1 MRELDPRIH
10 REPPFRGASKA
21 SEPESRTVR
30 AGFRVCA
37 QGASRNDE
45 VKPMDCRVKPN
56 NDDKKLPATGCCDLT
71 QPEMGWR
78 GSAPT
83 IRMQSQGF
91 TATGESFMASLDS
104 VSIAILLGAVLV
116 MAGILSSLLALRFG
130 APLLL
135 VFLFIGM
142 FAGDSGPGQIRF
154 DDVRTTYLV
163 GSVALALILF
173 DGGLRTRF
181 QSIRTVLAPSMVLAT
196 AGVLLTA
203 LITAPIARYA
213 LDLNWTEALLVGAVV
228 ASTDA
233 AAVFLLVHAQGLRL
247 RPRVGATLEVESG
260 TNDPFAVFLTLMLVE
275 LISLGESSVWHVALE
290 FTREAVLG
298 AIVGVLGGRL
308 VVLALNR
315 VALPQGLHAP
325 FVTTAALVIF
335 GAAQIA
341 HASGFLAVY
350 LAGIII
356 GNRPTRAHNSVV
368 AFLDA
373 ATWLAQIVMF
383 VLLGL
388 LVSPQ
393 RLVGSLTP
401 AVVVAL
407 VLMLVA
413 RPLAVL
419 LCLAPFRFSWREKAF
434 IAWVGLRGAVAIFL
448 ASIPML
454 VGLSK
459 AYLYFDVAFV
469 VVIIS
474 LLLQG
479 WTLAFAARRLHV
491 ALPRS
496 DRGPR
501 RVELDLPGQL
511 EQQLV
516 GYSVRPKSL
525 YLRRGLI
532 PSWSKPTLV
541 IRDQKILSPAEAE
554 PVAAGDY
561 IYLLAPPE
569 KAEALDRF
577 FVDMAPSAAPDP
589 HLLGDFTVS
598 GEITLGDLANIY
610 DVAIDAEQS
619 QLTLADYF
627 DVHLD
632 HAPKEG
638 ATLPLDSIVLVARS
652 LGGGRVNVVGLRLP
666 EDGEDAAPETRGA
679 SIKRKLSRAWKSV
692 AGI

>member
-1 MRELDPRIH
+1 
-10 REPPFRGASKA
+10 
-21 SEPESRTVR
+21 
-30 AGFRVCA
+30 
-37 QGASRNDE
+37 
-45 VKPMDCRVKPN
+45 
-56 NDDKKLPATGCCDLT
+56 
-71 QPEMGWR
+71 
-78 GSAPT
+78 
-83 IRMQSQGF
+83 
-91 TATGESFMASLDS
+91 MASLDQ

-135 VFLFIGM
+135 VFLFIGVL
-142 FAGDSGPGQIRF
+142 AGDSGPGRIEF

-181 QSIRTVLAPSMVLAT
+181 ATIRAVLAPSMVLAT
-196 AGVLLTA
+196 IGVLLTA
-203 LITAPIARYA
+203 AITAPAAKYA
-213 LDLNWTEALLVGAVV
+213 LDLNWTEALLVGAVI

-247 RPRVGATLEVESG
+247 RPRVGATLEAESG
-260 TNDPFAVFLTLMLVE
+260 SNDPFAVFLTLMLVE
-275 LISLGESSVWHVALE
+275 FISVGHSTPGHVLME
-290 FTREAVLG
+290 LLQEAVLG
-298 AIVGVLGGRL
+298 AIIGVFGGR
-308 VVLALNR
+308 VMVIALNR

-325 FVTTAALVIF
+325 FVTTTALVIF
-335 GAAQIA
+335 GAAQLA

-350 LAGIII
+350 LAGIIV

-388 LVSPQ
+388 LVSPH
-393 RLVGSLTP
+393 RLGASIGP
-401 AVVVAL
+401 AVVIAL

-413 RPLAVL
+413 RPIAVF
-419 LCLAPFRFSWREKAF
+419 LCLAPFRFNWREKVF
-434 IAWVGLRGAVAIFL
+434 IAWTGLRGAVAIFL

-454 VGLSK
+454 VGLTK

-479 WTLAFAARRLHV
+479 WTLGVAARRLHV
-491 ALPRS
+491 ALPRTE
-496 DRGPR
+496 RGPR

-511 EQQLV
+511 EQELV
-516 GYSVRPKSL
+516 GYSVRPRSL
-525 YLRRGLI
+525 FFRRGLI

-541 IRDQKILSPAEAE
+541 IRNENILTPAEAE
-554 PVAAGDY
+554 PIAPGDY

-569 KAEALDRF
+569 RADALDRF
-577 FVDMAPSAAPDP
+577 FVDMQPSAAPDP
-589 HLLGDFTVS
+589 HLLGDFMVS
-598 GEITLGDLANIY
+598 GEHTLLELAEIY
-610 DVAIDAEQS
+610 GVKIDENEAR
-619 QLTLADYF
+619 LTLSDYF

-638 ATLPLDSIVLVARS
+638 ATLPLDSIVLVARNLS
-652 LGGGRVNVVGLRLP
+652 GGRVNVVGLRLP
-666 EDGEDAAPETRGA
+666 EDEDEAKPLTRTQSFKQRLGEVWT
-679 SIKRKLSRAWKSV
+679 SV

>member
-1 MRELDPRIH
+1 
-10 REPPFRGASKA
+10 
-21 SEPESRTVR
+21 
-30 AGFRVCA
+30 
-37 QGASRNDE
+37 
-45 VKPMDCRVKPN
+45 
-56 NDDKKLPATGCCDLT
+56 
-71 QPEMGWR
+71 
-78 GSAPT
+78 
-83 IRMQSQGF
+83 
-91 TATGESFMASLDS
+91 MASLDS

-135 VFLFIGM
+135 VFLLVGM
-142 FAGDSGPGQIRF
+142 LAGDSGPGRLQF

-173 DGGLRTRF
+173 DGGLKTRF
-181 QSIRTVLAPSMVLAT
+181 ASIRTVLAPSMMLAT

-203 LITAPIARYA
+203 LITAPVARYV
-213 LDLNWTEALLVGAVV
+213 LDLNWTESLLVGAVV

-233 AAVFLLVHAQGLRL
+233 AAVFLLVHTQGLRL
-247 RPRVGATLEVESG
+247 RPRVGATLEAESG
-260 TNDPFAVFLTLMLVE
+260 TNDPFAIFLTLMLVE
-275 LISLGESSVWHVALE
+275 FISIGQSSASHIAME
-290 FTREAVLG
+290 FIQEAVLG
-298 AIVGVLGGRL
+298 AVIGVIGGRL
-308 VVLALNR
+308 VVIALNY

-335 GAAQIA
+335 GGSQIV

-368 AFLDA
+368 TFLDA

-388 LVSPQ
+388 LVSPH
-393 RLVGSLTP
+393 RLLSSAGG
-401 AVVVAL
+401 AVLVAFA
-407 VLMLVA
+407 LMLVA

-419 LCLAPFRFSWREKAF
+419 ICLAPFKFNWREKVF
-434 IAWVGLRGAVAIFL
+434 IAWTGLRGAVAIFL

-479 WTLAFAARRLHV
+479 WTLAPAARKLHV
-491 ALPRS
+491 ALPRAE
-496 DRGPR
+496 RGPR

-516 GYSVRPKSL
+516 GYPVRPKSL
-525 YLRRGLI
+525 YFRRGLI

-541 IRDQKILSPAEAE
+541 IRDERILTPVEAD
-554 PVAAGDY
+554 PVAPGDY

-569 KAEALDRF
+569 RAEALDRF
-577 FVDMAPSAAPDP
+577 FVDMAPSSAPDP
-589 HLLGDFTVS
+589 HLLGDFMVS
-598 GEITLGDLANIY
+598 GEHTLGELAEIY
-610 DVAIDAEQS
+610 GVKVDENTAK
-619 QLTLADYF
+619 LTLADYF
-627 DVHLD
+627 DINLD
-632 HAPKEG
+632 RAPKEG
-638 ATLPLDSIVLVARS
+638 AELALDEIVLVARS
-652 LGGGRVNVVGLRLP
+652 ISGGRVNVVGLRLP
-666 EDGEDAAPETRGA
+666 EEEEEVAPQTRMQTVR
-679 SIKRKLSRAWKSV
+679 RKLADIWASV
-692 AGI
+692 AGV

>member
-1 MRELDPRIH
+1 
-10 REPPFRGASKA
+10 
-21 SEPESRTVR
+21 
-30 AGFRVCA
+30 
-37 QGASRNDE
+37 
-45 VKPMDCRVKPN
+45 
-56 NDDKKLPATGCCDLT
+56 
-71 QPEMGWR
+71 
-78 GSAPT
+78 
-83 IRMQSQGF
+83 
-91 TATGESFMASLDS
+91 MASLDS

-135 VFLFIGM
+135 AFLLIGM
-142 FAGDSGPGQIRF
+142 LAGDAGPGQLQF
-154 DDVRTTYLV
+154 SDVRTTYLV

-181 QSIRTVLAPSMVLAT
+181 QNVRAVLWPSTVLATL
-196 AGVLLTA
+196 GVLLTA
-203 LITAPIARYA
+203 LITAPVAKYV
-213 LDLNWTEALLVGAVV
+213 LDLNWTEAFLVGAVV

-247 RPRVGATLEVESG
+247 RPRVGATLEAESG

-275 LISLGESSVWHVALE
+275 LISVGEGSAWHIAME
-290 FTREAVLG
+290 FVSEAGLG
-298 AIVGVLGGRL
+298 AILGVVGGRFI
-308 VVLALNR
+308 VMALNR

-325 FVTTAALVIF
+325 FVATATLVIF

-350 LAGIII
+350 LAGIIV

-368 AFLDA
+368 TFLDA

-388 LVSPQ
+388 LVSPR
-393 RLVGSLTP
+393 RLVISVGP
-401 AVVVAL
+401 AVIVAL

-413 RPLAVL
+413 RPVAVF
-419 LCLAPFRFSWREKAF
+419 LCLAPFRFNWREKLF
-434 IAWVGLRGAVAIFL
+434 IAWTGLRGAVAIFL

-469 VVIIS
+469 VVFIS

-479 WTLAFAARRLHV
+479 WTLTAAARRLHV
-491 ALPRS
+491 ALPRA

-516 GYSVRPKSL
+516 GYSVRRKSL
-525 YLRRGLI
+525 YFRRGLI

-541 IRDQKILSPAEAE
+541 IRDQRILSPIEAE
-554 PVAAGDY
+554 PIAPGDY
-561 IYLLAPPE
+561 IYLLAPPA

-577 FVDMAPSAAPDP
+577 FVDMPPSSAPDP
-589 HLLGDFTVS
+589 HLLGDFVVS
-598 GEITLGDLANIY
+598 GDITLGDISKIYGTATDPEQAN
-610 DVAIDAEQS
+610 
-619 QLTLADYF
+619 LTLADHF
-627 DVHLD
+627 DIHLD
-632 HAPKEG
+632 HAPTEG
-638 ATLPLDSIVLVARS
+638 ATLALDPIVLVARGIS
-652 LGGGRVNVVGLRLP
+652 GGRVNIVGLRLP
-666 EDGEDAAPETRGA
+666 EEEEEHIAATRGA
-679 SIKRKLSRAWKSV
+679 SLKRKLSQIWASV
-692 AGI
+692 AGT

>member
-1 MRELDPRIH
+1 M
-10 REPPFRGASKA
+10 S
-21 SEPESRTVR
+21 
-30 AGFRVCA
+30 
-37 QGASRNDE
+37 
-45 VKPMDCRVKPN
+45 
-56 NDDKKLPATGCCDLT
+56 
-71 QPEMGWR
+71 
-78 GSAPT
+78 
-83 IRMQSQGF
+83 
-91 TATGESFMASLDS
+91 SLDS
-104 VSIAILLGAVLV
+104 VSITILLGAVLV
-116 MAGILSSLLALRFG
+116 MAGILSSLLARRFR

-135 VFLFIGM
+135 VFLLIGIL
-142 FAGDSGPGQIRF
+142 AGDFGPGQVQF
-154 DDVRTTYLV
+154 DDLRNTYMV

-181 QSIRTVLAPSMVLAT
+181 QNISAVLAPSMVLAT
-196 AGVLLTA
+196 IGVLLTA
-203 LITAPIARYA
+203 LITAPVARYA

-228 ASTDA
+228 AATDA

-247 RPRVGATLEVESG
+247 RPRVGATLEAESG

-275 LISLGESSVWHVALE
+275 FISVGQGSAWHVALE
-290 FTREAVLG
+290 FGREAVLG
-298 AIVGVLGGRL
+298 AIVGVIGGRL

-335 GAAQIA
+335 GGAQIA
-341 HASGFLAVY
+341 HGSGFLAVY
-350 LAGIII
+350 LAGIVI

-368 AFLDA
+368 TFLDA

-393 RLVGSLTP
+393 RLVISIVP
-401 AVVVAL
+401 AVIVAL

-413 RPLAVL
+413 RPLAVF
-419 LCLAPFRFSWREKAF
+419 LCLAPFRFNWREKVL
-434 IAWVGLRGAVAIFL
+434 IAWTGLRGAVAIFL

-469 VVIIS
+469 VGIIS

-479 WTLAFAARRLHV
+479 WTLAAAARKLHV

-516 GYSVRPKSL
+516 GYSVRTKSL
-525 YLRRGLI
+525 YYRRGLI

-541 IRDQKILSPAEAE
+541 IRNQNILSPAEAD
-554 PVAAGDY
+554 PIAPGDY

-569 KAEALDRF
+569 RAEALDRF
-577 FVDMAPSAAPDP
+577 FVDMLPSTAPDP
-589 HLLGDFTVS
+589 HLLGDFVVS
-598 GEITLGDLANIY
+598 GEHALSELAEIY
-610 DVAIDAEQS
+610 GVKVNEADAR
-619 QLTLADYF
+619 LTLADYF

-632 HAPKEG
+632 SAPKEG
-638 ATLPLDSIVLVARS
+638 AELALDTIVLVARS
-652 LGGGRVNVVGLRLP
+652 ISGGRVNVVGLRLP
-666 EDGEDAAPETRGA
+666 EEEDETVAMTRIAAL
-679 SIKRKLSRAWKSV
+679 KRKLSEIWSSV
-692 AGI
+692 AGV

>member
-1 MRELDPRIH
+1 
-10 REPPFRGASKA
+10 
-21 SEPESRTVR
+21 
-30 AGFRVCA
+30 
-37 QGASRNDE
+37 
-45 VKPMDCRVKPN
+45 
-56 NDDKKLPATGCCDLT
+56 
-71 QPEMGWR
+71 
-78 GSAPT
+78 
-83 IRMQSQGF
+83 
-91 TATGESFMASLDS
+91 MASLDS

-135 VFLFIGM
+135 MFLLVGM
-142 FAGDSGPGQIRF
+142 LAGDSGPGRLQF

-173 DGGLRTRF
+173 DGGLKTRF
-181 QSIRTVLAPSMVLAT
+181 ASIRTVLAPSMMLAT

-203 LITAPIARYA
+203 LITAPVARYV
-213 LDLNWTEALLVGAVV
+213 LDLNWTESLLVGAVV
-228 ASTDA
+228 AATDA
-233 AAVFLLVHAQGLRL
+233 AAVFLLVHTPGRRL
-247 RPRVGATLEVESG
+247 RPRGGATRAAESG
-260 TNDPFAVFLTLMLVE
+260 TNDPFAIFLTLMLVE
-275 LISLGESSVWHVALE
+275 FISIGQSSASHIAME
-290 FTREAVLG
+290 FIQEAVLG
-298 AIVGVLGGRL
+298 AIIGVIGGRL
-308 VVLALNR
+308 VVIALNH

-335 GAAQIA
+335 GGSQIV

-368 AFLDA
+368 TFLDA

-388 LVSPQ
+388 LVSPH
-393 RLVGSLTP
+393 RLLSSAGG
-401 AVVVAL
+401 AVLVAFA
-407 VLMLVA
+407 LMLVA

-419 LCLAPFRFSWREKAF
+419 ICLAPFKFNWREKVF
-434 IAWVGLRGAVAIFL
+434 IAWTGLRGAVAIFL

-479 WTLAFAARRLHV
+479 WTLAPAARRLHV
-491 ALPRS
+491 ALPRAE
-496 DRGPR
+496 RGPR

-516 GYSVRPKSL
+516 GYPVRPKSL
-525 YLRRGLI
+525 YFRRGLI

-541 IRDQKILSPAEAE
+541 IRDERILTPVEAD
-554 PVAAGDY
+554 PVAPGDY

-569 KAEALDRF
+569 RAEALDRF
-577 FVDMAPSAAPDP
+577 FVDMAPSSAPDP
-589 HLLGDFTVS
+589 HLLGDFMVS
-598 GEITLGDLANIY
+598 GEHTLSELAEIY
-610 DVAIDAEQS
+610 GVKVDEHQAK
-619 QLTLADYF
+619 LTLADYF
-627 DVHLD
+627 DINLD
-632 HAPKEG
+632 RAPKEG
-638 ATLPLDSIVLVARS
+638 AELALDEIVLVARS
-652 LGGGRVNVVGLRLP
+652 ISGGRVNVVGLRLP
-666 EDGEDAAPETRGA
+666 EEEAEVAPQTRMQTVR
-679 SIKRKLSRAWKSV
+679 RKLADIWASV
-692 AGI
+692 AGV

>member
-1 MRELDPRIH
+1 
-10 REPPFRGASKA
+10 
-21 SEPESRTVR
+21 
-30 AGFRVCA
+30 
-37 QGASRNDE
+37 
-45 VKPMDCRVKPN
+45 
-56 NDDKKLPATGCCDLT
+56 
-71 QPEMGWR
+71 
-78 GSAPT
+78 
-83 IRMQSQGF
+83 
-91 TATGESFMASLDS
+91 MASLNS

-135 VFLFIGM
+135 VFLLIGVM
-142 FAGDSGPGQIRF
+142 AGESGPGKLQF
-154 DDVRTTYLV
+154 DDLRTTYLV

-181 QSIRTVLAPSMVLAT
+181 QNISAVIAPSMVLAT
-196 AGVLLTA
+196 VGVLLTA
-203 LITAPIARYA
+203 LITAPVAKFA
-213 LDLNWTEALLVGAVV
+213 LDLNWTEASLVGAVV

-247 RPRVGATLEVESG
+247 RPRVGATLEAESG

-275 LISLGESSVWHVALE
+275 LISVGGSSFTHIAVELG
-290 FTREAVLG
+290 REAVLG
-298 AIVGVLGGRL
+298 AVAGVVGGRL
-308 VVLALNR
+308 VVFSLNR

-325 FVTTAALVIF
+325 FVLTAALVIF
-335 GAAQIA
+335 GAAQIV

-356 GNRPTRAHNSVV
+356 GNQPTRAHNAVV
-368 AFLDA
+368 TFLDA

-388 LVSPQ
+388 LASPQ
-393 RLVGSLTP
+393 RVVGSIGP
-401 AVVVAL
+401 AVVIAL

-413 RPLAVL
+413 RPLAVFI
-419 LCLAPFRFSWREKAF
+419 CLAPFRFNWREKIF
-434 IAWVGLRGAVAIFL
+434 IAWTGLRGAVAIFL

-469 VVIIS
+469 IVVIS

-479 WTLAFAARRLHV
+479 WTLAAAARRLHV
-491 ALPRS
+491 ALPRA

-511 EQQLV
+511 EQELV
-516 GYSVRPKSL
+516 GYPVRPKSL
-525 YLRRGLI
+525 FFRRGLT

-541 IRDQKILSPAEAE
+541 IRDEHILSPAEAD
-554 PVAAGDY
+554 PVRPGDY
-561 IYLLAPPE
+561 VYLLAPPE

-577 FVDMAPSAAPDP
+577 FVDMPPSSAPDP
-589 HLLGDFTVS
+589 HRLGDFTVS
-598 GEITLGDLANIY
+598 GEHTLGELAEVY
-610 DVAIDAEQS
+610 GVKVGADEAS
-619 QLTLADYF
+619 LTLADYF
-627 DVHLD
+627 DIHLD

-638 ATLPLDSIVLVARS
+638 ATLDLDTIVLVARS
-652 LGGGRVNVVGLRLP
+652 ISGGRVNIIGLRLP
-666 EDGEDAAPETRGA
+666 EDPDEVPETTRLDSLKQKLA
-679 SIKRKLSRAWKSV
+679 SLWSSV

>member
-1 MRELDPRIH
+1 
-10 REPPFRGASKA
+10 
-21 SEPESRTVR
+21 
-30 AGFRVCA
+30 
-37 QGASRNDE
+37 
-45 VKPMDCRVKPN
+45 
-56 NDDKKLPATGCCDLT
+56 
-71 QPEMGWR
+71 
-78 GSAPT
+78 
-83 IRMQSQGF
+83 
-91 TATGESFMASLDS
+91 MASLDS
-104 VSIAILLGAVLV
+104 VSIAIFLGAVLV

-135 VFLFIGM
+135 VFLLIGM
-142 FAGDSGPGQIRF
+142 LAGDAGPGQLSF

-196 AGVLLTA
+196 IGVLLTA
-203 LITAPIARYA
+203 VIAAPAAKYA
-213 LDLNWTEALLVGAVV
+213 LDLNWTESLLVGAVV

-233 AAVFLLVHAQGLRL
+233 AAVFLLVHTQGLRL
-247 RPRVGATLEVESG
+247 RPRVGATLEAESG
-260 TNDPFAVFLTLMLVE
+260 TNDPFAIFLTLMLVE
-275 LISLGESSVWHVALE
+275 FISSGESSPAHVVMELA
-290 FTREAVLG
+290 REGVLG
-298 AIVGVLGGRL
+298 TVVGVIGGRL
-308 VVLALNR
+308 VVVALNR
-315 VALPQGLHAP
+315 MALPQGLHAP

-335 GAAQIA
+335 GVAQIS

-368 AFLDA
+368 TFLDA

-388 LVSPQ
+388 LASPQ
-393 RLVGSLTP
+393 RLLGSVGPS
-401 AVVVAL
+401 VIVAL

-419 LCLAPFRFSWREKAF
+419 LCLMPFRFNWREKVF
-434 IAWVGLRGAVAIFL
+434 IAWTGLRGAVAIFL

-469 VVIIS
+469 VVVIS

-479 WTLAFAARRLHV
+479 WTLAPAARWLHV
-491 ALPRS
+491 ALPRV

-516 GYSVRPKSL
+516 GYPVRPKSL
-525 YLRRGLI
+525 YFRRGLL

-541 IRDQKILSPAEAE
+541 IRDERILSPVEAD

-561 IYLLAPPE
+561 LYLLAPPE

-577 FVDMAPSAAPDP
+577 FVDMAPSSAPDP
-589 HLLGDFTVS
+589 HLLGDFMVS
-598 GEITLGDLANIY
+598 GEHTLGELAQIY
-610 DVAIDAEQS
+610 GVSAEEEQAK
-619 QLTLADYF
+619 LTLADYF
-627 DVHLD
+627 DIHLD

-638 ATLPLDSIVLVARS
+638 AELVLDPIVLVARS
-652 LGGGRVNVVGLRLP
+652 ISGGRVNVVGLRLP
-666 EDGEDAAPETRGA
+666 EDEEAAVPPTRRQ
-679 SIKRKLSRAWKSV
+679 KFRRKLAEIWSSV
-692 AGI
+692 AGV

>member
-1 MRELDPRIH
+1 
-10 REPPFRGASKA
+10 
-21 SEPESRTVR
+21 
-30 AGFRVCA
+30 
-37 QGASRNDE
+37 
-45 VKPMDCRVKPN
+45 
-56 NDDKKLPATGCCDLT
+56 
-71 QPEMGWR
+71 
-78 GSAPT
+78 
-83 IRMQSQGF
+83 
-91 TATGESFMASLDS
+91 MASLDS
-104 VSIAILLGAVLV
+104 VSIAIFLGAILV

-135 VFLFIGM
+135 VFLLIGM
-142 FAGDSGPGQIRF
+142 LAGDAGPGQLSF

-173 DGGLRTRF
+173 DGGLRTKF

-196 AGVLLTA
+196 IGVLLTA
-203 LITAPIARYA
+203 LISAPVAKYV
-213 LDLNWTEALLVGAVV
+213 LDLNWSESLLVGAVV

-233 AAVFLLVHAQGLRL
+233 AAVFLLVHTQGLRL

-260 TNDPFAVFLTLMLVE
+260 TNDPFAIFLTLMLVKF
-275 LISLGESSVWHVALE
+275 ISIGQSSLGHVAFELA
-290 FTREAVLG
+290 REGLLG
-298 AIVGVLGGRL
+298 AIFGVVGGRL

-315 VALPQGLHAP
+315 MALPQGLHAP
-325 FVTTAALVIF
+325 FVTTAALVVF
-335 GAAQIA
+335 GVAQIA

-350 LAGIII
+350 LAGIIV

-368 AFLDA
+368 TFLDA

-388 LVSPQ
+388 LASPQ
-393 RLVGSLTP
+393 RLLDSVGP
-401 AVVVAL
+401 AVIVAL

-413 RPLAVL
+413 RPIAVL
-419 LCLAPFRFSWREKAF
+419 LCLVPFRFNWREKIF
-434 IAWVGLRGAVAIFL
+434 IAWTGLRGAVAIFL

-454 VGLSK
+454 VGLPK

-479 WTLAFAARRLHV
+479 WTLAPAARWLHV
-491 ALPRS
+491 ALPRVE
-496 DRGPR
+496 RGPR

-516 GYSVRPKSL
+516 GYPVRAKSL
-525 YLRRGLI
+525 YFRRGLT

-541 IRDQKILSPAEAE
+541 IRDERILSPAEADPIE
-554 PVAAGDY
+554 AGDY
-561 IYLLAPPE
+561 VYLLAPPE

-577 FVDMAPSAAPDP
+577 FVDMPPSTAPDP
-589 HLLGDFTVS
+589 HLLGDFIVS
-598 GEITLGDLANIY
+598 GEHTLGELAEVY
-610 DVAIDAEQS
+610 GVAISEDQAK
-619 QLTLADYF
+619 LTLSDYF

-638 ATLPLDSIVLVARS
+638 AELALDPIVLVARNIS
-652 LGGGRVNVVGLRLP
+652 GGRVNVVGLRLP
-666 EDGEDAAPETRGA
+666 EEEEKVVPLTSWQAF
-679 SIKRKLSRAWKSV
+679 KRKLAEIWSSV
-692 AGI
+692 AGV

>member
-1 MRELDPRIH
+1 M
-10 REPPFRGASKA
+10 
-21 SEPESRTVR
+21 T
-30 AGFRVCA
+30 
-37 QGASRNDE
+37 
-45 VKPMDCRVKPN
+45 
-56 NDDKKLPATGCCDLT
+56 
-71 QPEMGWR
+71 
-78 GSAPT
+78 
-83 IRMQSQGF
+83 
-91 TATGESFMASLDS
+91 SLDA
-104 VSIAILLGAVLV
+104 VSIAILLGAALV

-135 VFLFIGM
+135 VFLLIGM
-142 FAGDSGPGQIRF
+142 LAGDSGPGHIEF
-154 DDVRTTYLV
+154 NDVRSTYLV

-181 QSIRTVLAPSMVLAT
+181 QTIQAVLVPSMVLAT
-196 AGVLLTA
+196 VGVLLTA
-203 LITAPIARYA
+203 LITAPVARYA
-213 LDLNWTEALLVGAVV
+213 LDLNWTESLLVGAVV

-247 RPRVGATLEVESG
+247 RPRVGATLEAESG
-260 TNDPFAVFLTLMLVE
+260 SNDPFAVFLTLMLVE
-275 LISLGESSVWHVALE
+275 LISVGHSSPGHVMME
-290 FTREAVLG
+290 FLREAVLG
-298 AIVGVLGGRL
+298 AVVGVIGGRL

-315 VALPQGLHAP
+315 LALPQGLHAP

-335 GAAQIA
+335 GASQIA
-341 HASGFLAVY
+341 HGSGFFAVY
-350 LAGIII
+350 LAGIVV

-368 AFLDA
+368 TFLDA

-388 LVSPQ
+388 LASPQ
-393 RLVGSLTP
+393 RLAWSVGP

-407 VLMLVA
+407 ALMLVA
-413 RPLAVL
+413 RPVAVV
-419 LCLAPFRFSWREKAF
+419 LCLAPFRFSWREKVF
-434 IAWVGLRGAVAIFL
+434 IAWTGLRGAVAIFL

-516 GYSVRPKSL
+516 GYRVRPRSL
-525 YLRRGLI
+525 FFRRGLV

-541 IRDQKILSPAEAE
+541 IRKEAILSPAEAD
-554 PVAAGDY
+554 PVAPGDY
-561 IYLLAPPE
+561 VYLLAPPE

-577 FVDMAPSAAPDP
+577 FVDMQPSTAPDP
-589 HLLGDFTVS
+589 HLFGDFMVS
-598 GEITLGDLANIY
+598 GEHTLGELAEIY
-610 DVAIDAEQS
+610 GVKVDEAGMK
-619 QLTLADYF
+619 LTLADYF
-627 DVHLD
+627 DIHLD

-638 ATLPLDSIVLVARS
+638 ATLALDSIVLVARS
-652 LGGGRVNVVGLRLP
+652 ISGGRVNVVGLRLP
-666 EDGEDAAPETRGA
+666 EDEEKAPQLTPME
-679 SIKRKLSRAWKSV
+679 SLKRRLAEFWTSV
-692 AGI
+692 AGL